1 MTPEEYNI
9 KIKELRKER
18 DFHQKEANRLDKE
31 MDELVKS
38 IDKEKVDWMIGKY
51 LKIDRRNKGGYL
63 EFFYVD
69 SIDNRPRG
77 YTLYGKGFNISNILI
92 KIDDT
97 NTLFVEDG
105 NLDCISE
112 ITKDDFY
119 KAFDEYVK
127 LFREKLNDVNN
138 YKSLGNQFAFKNSMM
153 KATFNLKN
161 ENFLP
166 NKVLMALK
174 DENID

>member
-1 MTPEEYNI
+1 MTPEEYKI

-18 DFHQKEANRLDKE
+18 DFHQKESNRLAKE
-31 MDELVKS
+31 MDELVNS

-77 YTLYGKGFNISNILI
+77 YTLYGKGFDISDISI

-127 LFREKLNDVNN
+127 LFREKLNDVSN

-153 KATFNLKN
+153 KATFK
-161 ENFLP
+161 
-166 NKVLMALK
+166 LK
-174 DENID
+174 DENSLSNKVLAILKSE

>member
-1 MTPEEYNI
+1 MTPEEYKI
-9 KIKELRKER
+9 KIKELREQR
-18 DFHQKEANRLDKE
+18 DFYQKEANRLNKE
-31 MDELVKS
+31 MDELVNS

-77 YTLYGKGFNISNILI
+77 YTLYGKGFDISDISI

-97 NTLFVEDG
+97 NTLFIEDG

-112 ITKDDFY
+112 ITKDNFY
-119 KAFDEYVK
+119 KAFDEYIKIIRNKLSNVK
-127 LFREKLNDVNN
+127 N
-138 YKSLGNQFAFKNSMM
+138 YKSLGDMFEFKNALASAKLEMND
-153 KATFNLKN
+153 KNSISNRVLTTLKN
-161 ENFLP
+161 E
-166 NKVLMALK
+166 
-174 DENID
+174 

>member
-1 MTPEEYNI
+1 MNTEEYNI

-18 DFHQKEANRLDKE
+18 DFHQKEANRLAKE
-31 MDELVKS
+31 MDELVNS

-51 LKIDRRNKGGYL
+51 IKIDRRNTGGYL

-69 SIDNRPRG
+69 FIDNRPRG
-77 YTLYGKGFNISNILI
+77 YTLYGKGFDISDIVI
-92 KIDDT
+92 KIDDS

-127 LFREKLNDVNN
+127 LFREKLNDIKN
-138 YKSLGNQFAFKNSMM
+138 YKSLGNQFEFKNSMIS
-153 KATFNLKN
+153 ATLELKDKN
-161 ENFLP
+161 SLS
-166 NKVLMALK
+166 NKVLAVLK
-174 DENID
+174 TEEE

>member
-1 MTPEEYNI
+1 MNTEEYNI

-18 DFHQKEANRLDKE
+18 DFHQREANKLAIE
-31 MDELVKS
+31 MDNLVNL

-51 LKIDRRNKGGYL
+51 IKIDKRNKGGYL

-77 YTLYGKGFNISNILI
+77 YTLYGKGFDISEIVI

-97 NTLFVEDG
+97 TTLFIEDG

-112 ITKDDFY
+112 ITKYDFY
-119 KAFDEYVK
+119 KAFDEYIK
-127 LFREKLNDVNN
+127 LFREKLNDIKN
-138 YKSLGNQFAFKNSMM
+138 YKSLGDQFAFKKSMIEATAELKDDNS
-153 KATFNLKN
+153 LS
-161 ENFLP
+161 
-166 NKVLMALK
+166 NKVLAILK
-174 DENID
+174 TK

>member
-1 MTPEEYNI
+1 MTPEEYKI

-18 DFHQKEANRLDKE
+18 DLHQAEANRLNQE
-31 MDELVKS
+31 MDDLVNS

-77 YTLYGKGFNISNILI
+77 YTLYGKGFDISDISI

-127 LFREKLNDVNN
+127 LFREKLNDVSN
-138 YKSLGNQFAFKNSMM
+138 YKSLGNQFAFKKSLIE
-153 KATFNLKN
+153 ATLELKDKN
-161 ENFLP
+161 TLS
-166 NKVLMALK
+166 NKVLAILK
-174 DENID
+174 SE

>member
-9 KIKELRKER
+9 KIKELRKNR
-18 DFHQKEANRLDKE
+18 DFHQDQANRFAKK
-31 MDELVKS
+31 MDELVNL

-77 YTLYGKGFNISNILI
+77 YTLYGKGFDISEIVI
-92 KIDDT
+92 KINDT
-97 NTLFVEDG
+97 CTLFVEDG

-119 KAFDEYVK
+119 KAFDEYIK
-127 LFREKLNDVNN
+127 LFREKLNDIKN
-138 YKSLGNQFAFKNSMM
+138 YKSLGDQFAFKKSMIGATLELKDKNS
-153 KATFNLKN
+153 LS
-161 ENFLP
+161 
-166 NKVLMALK
+166 NKVLAVLK
-174 DENID
+174 SE

>member
-1 MTPEEYNI
+1 MTPEEYKI

-18 DFHQKEANRLDKE
+18 DFHQKESNRLAKE
-31 MDELVKS
+31 MDELVNS
-38 IDKEKVDWMIGKY
+38 IDKEKVNWMIGKY

-77 YTLYGKGFNISNILI
+77 YTLYGKGFDISDISI

-127 LFREKLNDVNN
+127 LFREKLNDVSN

-153 KATFNLKN
+153 KATFK
-161 ENFLP
+161 
-166 NKVLMALK
+166 LK
-174 DENID
+174 DENSLSNKVLAILKSE

>member
-1 MTPEEYNI
+1 MTPEEYKI

-18 DFHQKEANRLDKE
+18 DFHQKESNRLAKE
-31 MDELVKS
+31 MDELVNS

-77 YTLYGKGFNISNILI
+77 YTLYGKGFDISDISI

-127 LFREKLNDVNN
+127 LFREKLNDVSN
-138 YKSLGNQFAFKNSMM
+138 YKSLGNQFAFKKSLIE
-153 KATFNLKN
+153 ATLELKDKN
-161 ENFLP
+161 TLS
-166 NKVLMALK
+166 NKVLAILK
-174 DENID
+174 SE

>member
-18 DFHQKEANRLDKE
+18 DFHQEEANRFAKK
-31 MDELVKS
+31 MDELVNS

-51 LKIDRRNKGGYL
+51 IQIDRRSKGGYL

-69 SIDNRPRG
+69 KIESRPRG
-77 YTLYGKGFNISNILI
+77 YTLYGKGFDISEISI
-92 KIDDT
+92 HIDST
-97 NTLFVEDG
+97 CTLFVEDG

-112 ITKDDFY
+112 ISEEYFY

-127 LFREKLNDVNN
+127 LIREKLSDVKN
-138 YKSLGNQFAFKNSMM
+138 YKSLGDQFAFKNSMIQ
-153 KATFNLKN
+153 ATAK
-161 ENFLP
+161 
-166 NKVLMALK
+166 LK
-174 DENID
+174 DENSLSNKVLEILKSE

>member
-1 MTPEEYNI
+1 MDAKEYNI

-18 DFHQKEANRLDKE
+18 DFHQKEANRLAKE
-31 MDELVKS
+31 MDELVNS

-77 YTLYGKGFNISNILI
+77 YTLYGKGFDISDISI

-127 LFREKLNDVNN
+127 LFREKLNDVSN

-153 KATFNLKN
+153 KATFK
-161 ENFLP
+161 
-166 NKVLMALK
+166 LK
-174 DENID
+174 DENSLSNKVLAILKSE

>member
-1 MTPEEYNI
+1 MTPEEYKI

-18 DFHQKEANRLDKE
+18 DFHQKESNRLAKE
-31 MDELVKS
+31 MDELVNS
-38 IDKEKVDWMIGKY
+38 IDKEKVNWMIGKY

-77 YTLYGKGFNISNILI
+77 YTLYGKGFDISDISI

-127 LFREKLNDVNN
+127 LFREKLNDVSN
-138 YKSLGNQFAFKNSMM
+138 YKSLGNQFVFKNSMM
-153 KATFNLKN
+153 KATFK
-161 ENFLP
+161 
-166 NKVLMALK
+166 LK
-174 DENID
+174 DENSLSNKVLAILKSE

>member
-1 MTPEEYNI
+1 MDPKEYKI
-9 KIKELRKER
+9 TIKELREQR
-18 DFHQKEANRLDKE
+18 DFYQKEANRLNKE
-31 MDELVKS
+31 MDELVNS
-38 IDKEKVDWMIGKY
+38 IDKETVNWMIGKY

-77 YTLYGKGFNISNILI
+77 YTLYGKGFNISDISI

-97 NTLFVEDG
+97 TTLFVEDG

-119 KAFDEYVK
+119 KAFDEYIKIIRNKLSNVK
-127 LFREKLNDVNN
+127 N
-138 YKSLGNQFAFKNSMM
+138 YKSLGDIFEFKNALASAKLKMNDENSISNRVL
-153 KATFNLKN
+153 ATLKN
-161 ENFLP
+161 
-166 NKVLMALK
+166 K
-174 DENID
+174 

>member
-1 MTPEEYNI
+1 MTQEEYNV

-18 DFHQKEANRLDKE
+18 DFHQKEVNRLVNE
-31 MDELVKS
+31 MDELVNS

-51 LKIDRRNKGGYL
+51 IKIDRRNKGGYL

-77 YTLYGKGFNISNILI
+77 YTLYGKGFSISEISI

-105 NLDCISE
+105 NLDAVSE
-112 ITKDDFY
+112 ITKDIFY
-119 KAFDEYVK
+119 KAFDEYDK

-138 YKSLGNQFAFKNSMM
+138 YKSLGDQFAFKKSMM
-153 KATFNLKN
+153 KAIFNSKW
-161 ENFLP
+161 ENSLS
-166 NKVLMALK
+166 NKVLATLK
-174 DENID
+174 LD